1 MANLGSRAIS
11 HRWCGLVADGW
22 DGVVAVD
29 PEVRTAAGVVR
40 GGWENAV
47 AVFRGIRYAQPPVGS
62 RRFAPPVPALP
73 WDGVRGAL
81 EFGPSVPQA
90 GCAMSSVPD
99 GSDGGSA
106 DWLTLNVW
114 SPDLGAAGLPV
125 MVWIHGGKYL
135 EGAASDPHQ
144 NGATLAATGVVVVSM
159 NYRVGAEGFAHIAGA
174 PDNRGILDQA
184 AALRWVQD
192 NVAAFGGD
200 PGNVTVFGQSAGAG
214 CIAALLAM
222 PMAAGLFRRA
232 IAQSVP
238 GTYFSER
245 LAAAI
250 SAAIAAEI
258 GVRATAVELA
268 RISPRALVDATE
280 AIIQRMPEFVDS
292 WGPMALTPTPFSP
305 VVDGVGFPQSPWRAL
320 AGGAARDIELL
331 VGHTRDE
338 YSLFNAWRGRAV
350 TDEQVRATLERLAP
364 ASDSSGG
371 YRAAYPEATAG
382 QLYELVN
389 SDWLFR
395 MPSQHLADAQLAGGG
410 AAWLYELCWGFNREQ
425 GASHSLD
432 VLLVFGTLSVDDVRG
447 HRSARL
453 NAADEVLRV
462 SRDMRTDWVNFAV
475 TGTPGWAPYD
485 PDTRSTRVYTAEPIT
500 QPYPEERS
508 RHIWA
513 THRFDTL
520 DLLHSE

>member
-1 MANLGSRAIS
+1 
-11 HRWCGLVADGW
+11 
-22 DGVVAVD
+22 
-29 PEVRTAAGVVR
+29 
-40 GGWENAV
+40 V
-47 AVFRGIRYAQPPVGS
+47 AVFRGIPYAQPPVGS
-62 RRFAPPVPALP
+62 RRFGAPVPALR

-90 GCAMSSVPD
+90 GGAMSSVSVD
-99 GSDGGSA
+99 TGGGSA
-106 DWLTLNVW
+106 EWLTLNVW

-135 EGAASDPHQ
+135 EGTASNPHY
-144 NGATLAATGVVVVSM
+144 NGATLAGSGVVVVSM

-184 AALRWVQD
+184 AALRWVQE

-200 PGNVTVFGQSAGAG
+200 RGNVTLFGQSAGAG
-214 CIAALLAM
+214 CIAAMLTM

-238 GTYFSER
+238 GTYLSER

-250 SAAIAAEI
+250 SAAIAAEL
-258 GVRATAVELA
+258 GVRATADELT
-268 RISPRALVDATE
+268 RISPRTLVDATE
-280 AIIQRMPEFVDS
+280 AVVQKMPEFVDS
-292 WGPMALTPTPFSP
+292 WGPVALTPTPFSP
-305 VVDGVGFPQSPWRAL
+305 VVDGAGLPQAPWPAL

-338 YSLFNAWRGRAV
+338 YSLFNAWRGREM
-350 TDEQVRATLERLAP
+350 TDERVTAALERLAP

-371 YRAAYPEATAG
+371 YRVAYPEATAG

-395 MPSQHLADAQLAGGG
+395 MPSQQLADAQHAGGG
-410 AAWLYELCWGFNREQ
+410 AAWLYELCWSFNREQ

-432 VLLVFGTLSVDDVRG
+432 SLLVFGTLRVDDVRG
-447 HRSARL
+447 HRSASPD
-453 NAADEVLRV
+453 AANEVLRV
-462 SRDMRTDWVNFAV
+462 SRDMRTDWVNFAS
-475 TGTPGWAPYD
+475 TGHPGWAPYD
-485 PDTRSTRVYTAEPIT
+485 ADTRSTRVYTSEPMT

-508 RHIWA
+508 RRMWS
-513 THRFDTL
+513 TQPFGTL
-520 DLLHSE
+520 NLLHGE